1 MHGILILAALSLNP
15 VLIFYS
21 TQLRNYALLFFF
33 ATLLLLATERL
44 LREERGAWIGVLLAS
59 VLTVL
64 ANPLGMIWVF
74 ANPMVLAAVAI
85 FGGKWR

>member
-1 MHGILILAALSLNP
+1 MHGILMPRCAQPQSSAHFLFDSAA
-15 VLIFYS
+15 
-21 TQLRNYALLFFF
+21 QLRAPLFFV
-33 ATLLLLATERL
+33 TLLLLATERP

-85 FGGKWR
+85 FRGKWR